1 VAHLVRA
8 GVGRPSPATPR
19 LSGIPLAY
27 IGRCL
32 LLARMRLQVQRSE
45 LVDADDHRR
54 IIDTNLG
61 GAVGGGVELEDPVL
75 LRFEVRVVRL
85 LNVLIT

>member
-1 VAHLVRA
+1 MAVEPIAGIRALRRKFGDAGREREGAGRRGVVA
-8 GVGRPSPATPR
+8 VG
-19 LSGIPLAY
+19 G
-27 IGRCL
+27 G
-32 LLARMRLQVQRSE
+32 
-45 LVDADDHRR
+45 
-54 IIDTNLG
+54 G